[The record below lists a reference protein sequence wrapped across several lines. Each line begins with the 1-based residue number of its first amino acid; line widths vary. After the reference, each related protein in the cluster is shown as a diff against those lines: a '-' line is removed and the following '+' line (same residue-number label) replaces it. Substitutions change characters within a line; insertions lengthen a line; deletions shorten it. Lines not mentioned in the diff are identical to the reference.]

1 MESKLI
7 KEKRSKRYQ
16 FGNYNVTTSD
26 LNDFVDL
33 TLLSI

>member
-1 MESKLI
+1 MESKLT

-16 FGNYNVTTSD
+16 FGDYNVTTSN
-26 LNDFVDL
+26 LNNFIDL